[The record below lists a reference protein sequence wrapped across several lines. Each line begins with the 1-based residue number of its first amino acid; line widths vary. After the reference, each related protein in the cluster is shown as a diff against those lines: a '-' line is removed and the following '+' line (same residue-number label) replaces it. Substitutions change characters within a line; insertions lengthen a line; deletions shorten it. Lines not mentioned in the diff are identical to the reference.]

1 MLGEKLVKH
10 LTRVLVLVMIVFS
23 ILLVYLSKNQTLT
36 VFQATITPLTYV
48 DEVFNKETML
58 EIDIQISE
66 ENWNQMIEN
75 ATTEQ
80 YVMADIVINGE
91 TFSSVGIRPKGN
103 SSLSMVASDDSTD
116 RYSFKVKFSK
126 YIEDQSLYGLDKL
139 VLNNMIGDATYMK
152 EYLSYEMFSAMGIAT
167 PAYTFANI
175 SINGEPWGVYLALE
189 AMEESFVQRSFG
201 SLNGNLYKPES
212 VAMGGAMGGKEIS
225 QQNEGNFEMTPPQM
239 GETNGEMPA
248 FPGNEDGTNMTP
260 QQMGETNGEIPSF
273 PGNSEGMNT
282 ARPQMG
288 GRSSSGTN
296 LVYIDDDLSSYSAIF
311 DNSVLKKTTEKEY
324 YKVIEMIRNLNAGTN
339 LETYLDV
346 EEILRYFAVN
356 TFLVNLDSYAGNM
369 KHNYYLYE
377 EDGVFQILPWD
388 FNLSF
393 GAFELSDASKAI
405 NFPIDQPVT
414 DMMEN
419 SPLISKLLEVEEYKE
434 MYHQYLQELIEVY
447 IESGRYEETIDKVNQ
462 LIKEAIA
469 NDATAF
475 YTYEEYQASLP
486 NLVQFGIDRSTSIKA
501 QLAGDQPSES
511 YGNIETTVNLTAMG
525 SQNGTGGAK
534 GGREDGEFM
543 KQKGQSSLKELEDG
557 LNREDELNQE
567 SSSDRIMVHPDGEV
581 KDVESVEIVKG
592 QESDFAIPNQS
603 VKQILTELVAKHP
616 QLSALTSSEIQH
628 LISKLSGKTVEMLTD
643 EELDLFSTYQIN
655 PDSINTILNLINQI
669 PNRGMSDGINSS
681 FQIDQLKEEQM
692 KVIGL
697 YMGVLILGIL
707 GVSSFKKRKY
717 TS

>member
-273 PGNSEGMNT
+273 PGNREGMNT

-643 EELDLFSTYQIN
+643 EELDLFSTYQID

-681 FQIDQLKEEQM
+681 FQINQLKEEQM

-697 YMGVLILGIL
+697 YMGVLVLGIL

>member
-1 MLGEKLVKH
+1 
-10 LTRVLVLVMIVFS
+10 
-23 ILLVYLSKNQTLT
+23 
-36 VFQATITPLTYV
+36 
-48 DEVFNKETML
+48 
-58 EIDIQISE
+58 
-66 ENWNQMIEN
+66 
-75 ATTEQ
+75 
-80 YVMADIVINGE
+80 
-91 TFSSVGIRPKGN
+91 
-103 SSLSMVASDDSTD
+103 
-116 RYSFKVKFSK
+116 
-126 YIEDQSLYGLDKL
+126 
-139 VLNNMIGDATYMK
+139 
-152 EYLSYEMFSAMGIAT
+152 
-167 PAYTFANI
+167 
-175 SINGEPWGVYLALE
+175 
-189 AMEESFVQRSFG
+189 
-201 SLNGNLYKPES
+201 
-212 VAMGGAMGGKEIS
+212 
-225 QQNEGNFEMTPPQM
+225 MTPPQV
-239 GETNGEMPA
+239 GEANGEMPV

>member
-239 GETNGEMPA
+239 GETNGRS
-248 FPGNEDGTNMTP
+248 FGSLNGNLYKPESVAMGGAMGGKEISQQNEGNFEMTP
-260 QQMGETNGEIPSF
+260 PQMGETNGEIPSF

-288 GRSSSGTN
+288 
-296 LVYIDDDLSSYSAIF
+296 
-311 DNSVLKKTTEKEY
+311 
-324 YKVIEMIRNLNAGTN
+324 
-339 LETYLDV
+339 
-346 EEILRYFAVN
+346 
-356 TFLVNLDSYAGNM
+356 
-369 KHNYYLYE
+369 
-377 EDGVFQILPWD
+377 
-388 FNLSF
+388 
-393 GAFELSDASKAI
+393 
-405 NFPIDQPVT
+405 
-414 DMMEN
+414 
-419 SPLISKLLEVEEYKE
+419 
-434 MYHQYLQELIEVY
+434 
-447 IESGRYEETIDKVNQ
+447 
-462 LIKEAIA
+462 
-469 NDATAF
+469 
-475 YTYEEYQASLP
+475 
-486 NLVQFGIDRSTSIKA
+486 
-501 QLAGDQPSES
+501 
-511 YGNIETTVNLTAMG
+511 
-525 SQNGTGGAK
+525 
-534 GGREDGEFM
+534 
-543 KQKGQSSLKELEDG
+543 
-557 LNREDELNQE
+557 
-567 SSSDRIMVHPDGEV
+567 
-581 KDVESVEIVKG
+581 
-592 QESDFAIPNQS
+592 
-603 VKQILTELVAKHP
+603 
-616 QLSALTSSEIQH
+616 
-628 LISKLSGKTVEMLTD
+628 
-643 EELDLFSTYQIN
+643 
-655 PDSINTILNLINQI
+655 
-669 PNRGMSDGINSS
+669 
-681 FQIDQLKEEQM
+681 
-692 KVIGL
+692 
-697 YMGVLILGIL
+697 
-707 GVSSFKKRKY
+707 
-717 TS
+717 